1 MKKFAKVLCSFAL
14 MTLMGSV
21 SLTAHAATE
30 SEPNNTRGSATAITP
45 DETVTGKMESTSD
58 TDWYSFEITQKGYFY
73 VNFDVDKYA
82 TESQINKGW
91 DFEVYTSDGQ
101 NLIYQWTGFT
111 DSFTSR
117 KMPYEPGQYYIKIK
131 NDWADSFA
139 GYAPIDVEYSITVHQ
154 QAAADWECEFNSTRK
169 TANPILTDTNTIY
182 ANVGKNDRDG
192 DWFSF
197 QVSERSMV
205 TIDLRYDGK
214 ATSSERGYGLS
225 VELFKE
231 NETDTRKKAV
241 DIKEDYTVSVA
252 VPAGQY
258 YIHVGDGAYNSRPE
272 QGTEYSVSYSL
283 TPTTIYEEFDREGTK
298 LSTKNTDGLM
308 FYKDY
313 QTGNVYCYYEDGTPV
328 VNSFACDGEYTYFF
342 QADRTAMKNRL
353 TYHPDGVHVI
363 YFDGEGHEVFSNF
376 ANVRQTIAGE
386 SVNDYCFFDV
396 YGYLYVDVVTYD
408 KSGRKLYYA
417 NEYGVMDRSKWF
429 RFSDTA
435 KWADGTPFDRAG
447 GDYGYATADCSLMTN
462 QYTTDWNGNR
472 CYMQGNGVAKY

>member
-1 MKKFAKVLCSFAL
+1 MNKFTRMLCSFAL

-21 SLTAHAATE
+21 SLTAHAASE
-30 SEPNNTRGSATAITP
+30 SEPNNTRGSATAIAVG
-45 DETVTGKMESTSD
+45 EAVTGQMESTSD
-58 TDWYSFEITQKGYFY
+58 TDWYSFEITQQGYFY
-73 VNFDVDKYA
+73 LDFEVDKYA
-82 TESQINKGW
+82 TESQINNGW
-91 DFEVYTSDGQ
+91 DLEVYTSDGQ
-101 NLIYQWTGFT
+101 NMIYQWTGFK
-111 DSFTSR
+111 DNFTSK

-131 NDWADSFA
+131 NDWSLS
-139 GYAPIDVEYSITVHQ
+139 GYAPVNVGYSITVHE
-154 QAAADWECEFNSTRK
+154 QAATGWESEFNSTRK
-169 TANPILTDTNTIY
+169 TANPIPTDTNTIY
-182 ANVGKNDRDG
+182 ATVGKNDKDG

-197 QVSERSMV
+197 GVATRSIV
-205 TIDLRYDGK
+205 TIDLRYDGR
-214 ATSSERGYGLS
+214 ATSDERGNGLS

-231 NETDTRKKAV
+231 NETTARSSATGRT
-241 DIKEDYTVSVA
+241 EDYTVSVS

-258 YIHVGDGAYNSRPE
+258 YIHVSDGAYLSRPE
-272 QGTEYSVSYSL
+272 QGTEYSVSYSA
-283 TPTTIYEEFDREGTK
+283 TPTNIFDESEREGTK
-298 LSTKNTDGLM
+298 LNTTNTDGLM

-328 VNSFACDGEYTYFF
+328 INSFACDGEYTYFF

-353 TYHPDGVHVI
+353 TYHPDGVHII
-363 YFDGEGHEVFSNF
+363 YFDGDGHEVFSNF
-376 ANVRQTIAGE
+376 ANVKKTIAGE

-408 KSGRKLYYA
+408 KSGKKLYYA

-462 QYTTDWNGNR
+462 RYTTDWNGNR